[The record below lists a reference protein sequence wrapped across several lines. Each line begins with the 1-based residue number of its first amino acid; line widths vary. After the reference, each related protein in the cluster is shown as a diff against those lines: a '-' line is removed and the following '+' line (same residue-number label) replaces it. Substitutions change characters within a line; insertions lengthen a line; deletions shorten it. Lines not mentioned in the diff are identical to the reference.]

1 MTKEQFLSGAQFYI
15 GAKKY
20 KGDSTYNYDGGHIS
34 RQTRS
39 SIDDRLILNDY
50 ECNITEVGK
59 TGFIGFTYVMKKKV
73 VVKYKFKDLNMFE
86 DKCPEYD

>member
-39 SIDDRLILNDY
+39 SIDDKVILDDY

-59 TGFIGFTYVMKKKV
+59 TGFTGCTYVMKKKV
-73 VVKYKFKDLNMFE
+73 VVKLKFKDLITIE
-86 DKCPEYD
+86 ETVGE

>member
-34 RQTRS
+34 RQVRS
-39 SIDDRLILNDY
+39 SIDDRMVLNDY
-50 ECNITEVGK
+50 ECNVVK
-59 TGFIGFTYVMKKKV
+59 TGRVGFTGFTFVLGKKV
-73 VVKYKFKDLNMFE
+73 VVKARFE
-86 DKCPEYD
+86 DLVEFKQEEV